1 MRRLLATTVLATAR
15 AMSGGAKVGG
25 PVPAF
30 SAVSHTGITVSSESL
45 AGKGYCLWFYPKAD
59 TGG

>member
-1 MRRLLATTVLATAR
+1 MLRLATILVGAR
-15 AMSGGAKVGG
+15 AMSTSTIKVGG

-30 SAVSHTGITVSSESL
+30 AAVTHLGEKVSSETL
-45 AGKGYCLWFYPKAD
+45 AGSSYCLWFYPKAD